1 MRLWSVFRKTMREFS
16 RDKVMLLLTLIF
28 APLFVFLY
36 YQFFPGGSTSYLVLV
51 QNLDEG
57 YLAPD
62 GVQWRAGEQVIAAIQ
77 EVTYANGQPLLRVRE
92 VTNRQEIDAAIKK
105 RQAVAYLVLPADL
118 SLVLATHRSATG
130 AASSRVIFGGDLTNP
145 YYVVAAML
153 ALTAMDTYVQEASG
167 VHLPL
172 QYIEQAAGASAA
184 RSEFETYVPGIFVF
198 SLVMLI
204 FLAAMTVAREVD
216 SGTLRRLQL
225 TPLKAFEY
233 LAGVSAALV
242 LVGLVSLL
250 LTFYTAV
257 LLGFRSQ
264 GPLWAAILIG
274 VFTSLAIIGA
284 GMLVAALSRSVSQ
297 AFVIANFPLGFFMF
311 FTGVIYPI
319 PPVKLFSLGEQIVSL
334 YDLLPPTHAVAAFNK
349 IFTLGAGL
357 SEVAYELVS
366 LAILSLLYFWLG
378 VWFFARQHLR

>member
-167 VHLPL
+167 VLLPL